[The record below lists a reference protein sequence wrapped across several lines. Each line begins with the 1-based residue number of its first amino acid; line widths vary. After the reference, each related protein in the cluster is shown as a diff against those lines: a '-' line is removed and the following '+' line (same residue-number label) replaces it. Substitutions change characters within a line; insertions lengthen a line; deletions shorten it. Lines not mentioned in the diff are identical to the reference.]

1 MKAFVLAAGLGT
13 RLRPW
18 TLSHPKALVPVGGVP
33 MLQRVIVKLRE
44 QGFDR
49 ITVNV
54 HHFADQIVDF
64 LNSRNWGVDIN
75 ISDESS
81 RLLDTG
87 GGIVHAGRWLAS
99 DSEPFLIHNVDI
111 LSNADLAALVRCH
124 TDSGA
129 LSTLLVS
136 KRDSSR
142 KLIFEEPP
150 VMNTHGFP
158 IRKLCGWHNLSTNEY
173 RPAGF
178 ILRPDGAVAELAFS
192 GIHVMS
198 PAMIPLMEAR
208 YSTEPFPIMDFLLSE
223 AHNGMISGVE
233 EQSLE
238 LIDIGKPDTLS
249 RAEALFAKES

>member
-33 MLQRVIVKLRE
+33 MLERVIVKLRE

-54 HHFADQIVDF
+54 HHFADQIVDY
-64 LNSRNWGVDIN
+64 LNSRRWGVEIN
-75 ISDESS
+75 ISDESL

-87 GGIVHAGRWLAS
+87 GGIIHAGRWLAS

-111 LSNADLAALVRCH
+111 LSNADLADLMRCH
-124 TDSGA
+124 AESGA

-136 KRDSSR
+136 ERDSNR
-142 KLIFEEPP
+142 KLVFDEPS
-150 VMNTHGFP
+150 VRNTCGFVS
-158 IRKLCGWHNLSTNEY
+158 RKLCGWHNLSTNEY

-178 ILRPDGAVAELAFS
+178 VALPDGTVSELAFS

-198 PAMIPLMEAR
+198 PAMIPLMAAR
-208 YSTEPFPIMDFLLSE
+208 YGSEPFSIMDFLLSE
-223 AHNGMISGVE
+223 AHNGMIMGVE